1 MTTQRGLLT
10 SVATTELGT
19 VLVDD
24 ALAGQA
30 TLIVDW
36 TAEFAATGGLLRL
49 GETQL
54 NYTSA
59 TDPDDDPSVIT
70 LRDPLTTDV
79 AAGESVGSLTAAGE
93 PRFSVKAYVSFD
105 EGAKPIPYD
114 IASGLQGRITEDT
127 PAGTPLDVDMS
138 TGRVVGRAEVGA
150 QLDGNS
156 VWNPYVSRRALVQNI
171 PSSGT
176 LWTPIAA
183 WADTMLQ
190 GVIVETDGSLTI
202 AYPGFYIAAFTPSF
216 SGVSTA
222 GNRSSR
228 IMLNGTIR
236 AGYNSI
242 PADSNGSTDVRSGF
256 ERVLAE
262 GDNLVF
268 EVNQSSGAGLNV
280 IPGDGVSPNSL
291 YRTSL

>member
-24 ALAGQA
+24 ALAGQT
-30 TLIVDW
+30 TLTVDW

-70 LRDPLTTDV
+70 LRDPLATDV

-138 TGRVVGRAEVGA
+138 TGRVVGRSQVGA

-156 VWNPYVSRRALVQNI
+156 VWNPYVSRRALLLSV
-171 PSSGT
+171 PSSGST
-176 LWTPIAA
+176 WTTITG
-183 WADTMLQ
+183 WADTVTQ
-190 GVIVETDGSLTI
+190 GVIVEADGSLTI
-202 AYPGFYIAAFTPSF
+202 AYPGFYVIDASPSF

-222 GNRSSR
+222 GNRSAR
-228 IMLNGTIR
+228 IVINGAQ
-236 AGYNSI
+236 AGYLSI
-242 PADSNGSTDVRSGF
+242 PADNNGSTDVPVGVR
-256 ERVLAE
+256 RVLVE
-262 GDNLVF
+262 GDNVVLQ
-268 EVNQSSGAGLNV
+268 VNQSSGAALNV
-280 IPGDGVSPNSL
+280 IAGDGISPASMFRVSL
-291 YRTSL
+291 

>member
-24 ALAGQA
+24 ALAGQT
-30 TLIVDW
+30 TLTVDW
-36 TAEFAATGGLLRL
+36 TAEFATTGGLLRL

-70 LRDPLTTDV
+70 LRDPLPADV

-114 IASGLQGRITEDT
+114 IASGLQGRITEDV

-156 VWNPYVSRRALVQNI
+156 VWNPYLARRAT
-171 PSSGT
+171 T
-176 LWTPIAA
+176 LSVPNATWTAVAGWTDSMI
-183 WADTMLQ
+183 Q
-190 GVIVETDGSLTI
+190 GVIVELDGTVTI
-202 AYPGFYIAAFTPSF
+202 AYPGFYVIDASPTF
-216 SGVSTA
+216 STNNSGS
-222 GNRSSR
+222 RSAR
-228 IMLNGTIR
+228 IMVNDVQ
-236 AGYNSI
+236 AGYLSI
-242 PADSNGSTDVRSGF
+242 PADVVGSTDVPVAAR
-256 ERVLAE
+256 RVLVE
-262 GDNLVF
+262 GDNIRLDVY
-268 EVNQSSGAGLNV
+268 QSSGAALNLSSSA
-280 IPGDGVSPNSL
+280 GVSPMSL
-291 YRTSL
+291 YRVSL